1 MERIGM
7 SLDEII
13 SKKKNNRRRNQRRD
27 GNNGSRRI
35 SNKISTLNSRRGNN
49 HKGKRDDGSKIM
61 ISNLEYKVTEKD
73 LRELFNDIGPI
84 RSVSLNFDH
93 NGRSKGSGQVVFVR
107 KADAKRASDKY
118 NNVTLD
124 GRAMKI
130 EIVLSSAAA
139 AAVSSSRQGRRGG
152 PRNGRRNN
160 RFNKSKEPQ
169 KSAEQLDAEM
179 DAYMATDD

>member
-1 MERIGM
+1 M

-13 SKKKNNRRRNQRRD
+13 SKKKTNRRRNQRRG
-27 GNNGSRRI
+27 GNTAGRRV
-35 SNKISTLNSRRGNN
+35 SNKISSMSSRGANN
-49 HKGKRDDGSKIM
+49 LRRKKDDGSKIM

-107 KADAKRASDKY
+107 RGDAKRASDKY

-130 EIVLSSAAA
+130 EIVLSSTAA
-139 AAVSSSRQGRRGG
+139 AAVASRSGRKGG

-160 RFNKSKEPQ
+160 RFNKNKEQQ